1 MIAAPLP
8 RRLRG
13 FSLLGLIFVVGV
25 LAVLG
30 IVGAQVF
37 PTFVEY
43 QAVLKAVNKAAAGS
57 TVADVRRTFDNA
69 ANIDNISSIKG
80 SDLDVTKDGDKVVVA
95 FAYQREIHLAGPA
108 WLTLKYSG
116 RSR

>member
-1 MIAAPLP
+1 MKAANLP
-8 RRLRG
+8 SRQRG
-13 FSLLGLIFVVGV
+13 ISFLGLLFVGGV

-30 IVGAQVF
+30 VVGAQVF

-43 QAVLKAVNKAAAGS
+43 QAVLKAANKATDGS
-57 TVADVRRTFDNA
+57 TVADVRRLFDNA

-80 SDLDVTKDGDKVVVA
+80 SDLDISKDGDKVVVA

-108 WLTLKYSG
+108 YLTLKYNG